1 MADIKEKQ
9 RAPIKILDKTKI
21 GAERIKDNLLDVKA
35 KDDLSANENGEDY
48 AVNKIEENIKQLS
61 KKGINETNKFGRKSF
76 NETRQNVSTIK
87 DKIVDAY
94 NRNNAK
100 KTVETTKRIYNE
112 IKGTIKTKDSVIK
125 KNKLTKTNV
134 HNIKR
139 TADKTKKAIK
149 TSEKVA
155 KQSKKVAKESAKMA
169 QRIAKATREAA
180 IQTAKAIKVAV
191 KVTIEA
197 IKAIIASTKALISA
211 IVAGGWV
218 AIVIVLIITIIG
230 GGFIAVQ
237 NMNNNSGNGEGGGSG
252 TTPGQIYQSSWGTD
266 MVFIAKTQLG
276 NQGGQPYWSWY
287 GFESRVEWCAC
298 FVSWVSNQCGY
309 IDKGIITKYSACVT
323 AVDWFNEKHQY
334 MARDSGYIPK
344 CGDIIFFDWKDKETG
359 AQDGRA
365 DHTGIV
371 EYTDLQTM
379 RVHTI
384 EGNTSD
390 SVAEREYDATNIE
403 ILGYG
408 LPMYQ

>member
-21 GAERIKDNLLDVKA
+21 GAERIKDNLVDVRTKN
-35 KDDLSANENGEDY
+35 DSSSNENGEEY
-48 AVNKIEENIKQLS
+48 AVNRIEENSKQLT
-61 KKGINETNKFGRKSF
+61 KKGINKADEFGRKSF
-76 NETRQNVSTIK
+76 NETKQNINKVK
-87 DKIVDAY
+87 DKIIDTH
-94 NRNNAK
+94 NRNTAK
-100 KTVETTKRIYNE
+100 KTAETTKRISNE
-112 IKGTIKTKDSVIK
+112 IKGTIKTKDNVMK
-125 KNKLTKTNV
+125 TNKLIKTNV
-134 HNIKR
+134 RNAKR
-139 TADKTKKAIK
+139 TADTTKKAIK
-149 TSEKVA
+149 TADKVA
-155 KQSKKVAKESAKMA
+155 KESKRAAKESAKMA
-169 QRIAKATREAA
+169 QRMAKATKEAA
-180 IQTAKAIKVAV
+180 IQTAKAVKVAI
-191 KVTIEA
+191 KVTIQA
-197 IKAIIASTKALISA
+197 IKAIVASAKALISA
-211 IVAGGWV
+211 IAAGGWV
-218 AIVIVLIITIIG
+218 AIVIVIIITIIG

-237 NMNNNSGNGEGGGSG
+237 NMNNDGGGGEGGSG
-252 TTPGQIYQSSWGTD
+252 TVPGQIYQSSWGTD

-309 IDKGIITKYSACVT
+309 IDKGIIPKYSACVT

-334 MARDSGYIPK
+334 MPRDSGYIPK

-379 RVHTI
+379 KVHTI